1 MTYKDITDEEL
12 VELWEDIQAD
22 DFLMLQ
28 DEL

>member
-1 MTYKDITDEEL
+1 MTYEDIIDEEL

>member
-1 MTYKDITDEEL
+1 MTYEDITNEEL

>member
-1 MTYKDITDEEL
+1 MTYEDITDEEL
-12 VELWEDIQAD
+12 AELWEDIQAD

>member
-1 MTYKDITDEEL
+1 MTYEDITDEEL
-12 VELWEDIQAD
+12 IELWEDIQAD

>member
-1 MTYKDITDEEL
+1 MTYEDITDEEL
-12 VELWEDIQAD
+12 VELWEDILAD

>member
-1 MTYKDITDEEL
+1 MTYEDITDEEL

>member
-1 MTYKDITDEEL
+1 MTYEDITDEKL

>member
-1 MTYKDITDEEL
+1 MTYEDITDEEL
-12 VELWEDIQAD
+12 SELWEDIQAD